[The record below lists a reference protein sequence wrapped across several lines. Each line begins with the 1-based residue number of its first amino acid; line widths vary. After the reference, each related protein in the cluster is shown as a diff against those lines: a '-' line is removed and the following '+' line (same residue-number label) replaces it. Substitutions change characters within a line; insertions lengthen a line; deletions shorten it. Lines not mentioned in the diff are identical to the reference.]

1 MRRIGTRRNL
11 GANPTS
17 ASTSRA
23 ARSSCNNVSGTP
35 SSTLT
40 TQSRHAGPRTA
51 QSSQSITTG
60 VPGPGAATFSLSG
73 PLLYAIGSVL
83 SIELSRAARTLTA
96 GTDIWP
102 PASRP
107 ADRRGNTGVSVRVLN
122 VTPMGVTGANQLSF
136 ADVPGAWAVIHSEAE
151 EVSLRETTFVVV
163 DLETTG
169 GRATSTP
176 GTPERPPARPDAI
189 TEIGAV
195 KVRGG
200 AVLGEFATL
209 VDPQRSIPPQIVQLT
224 GITTAMVCDAPTIDA
239 VLPMFLEFAGE
250 SVLVAHNAGFDIG
263 FLRAAAQRCDIP
275 WPRPQVLCTVRL
287 ARRVLSREEAP
298 SVRLAA
304 LARLF
309 AVAAQPTHRALDDA
323 RATVEVL
330 HALIERVGN
339 QGVHTYAD
347 LRWYLPDV
355 TPTQRRK
362 RVLAEGLPH
371 RPGVYLFRGPSG
383 EVLYVGTAIDLRR
396 RVSQYFTGADPR
408 GRMKEMVTLAGAV
421 DHVECAHALEAG
433 VRELRMLAAHA
444 PPYNRRSRF
453 PQRWWWVALT
463 DEAFPRLSVLRGPR
477 HDRTVGPFR
486 SRADA
491 AQTAA
496 LLARFTGLRTCTAR
510 LARSALHGPACPEV
524 EVSPCPAARDVTATQ
539 YAAAVARV
547 AALIDGLDSAALAAA
562 VDEVSALAEHRHYE
576 SAARLRDR
584 TATAVE
590 ALWRGQ
596 RLRALAALPELIAA
610 RPDGPNGQGGYQLAV
625 IRHGQLAAAGTA
637 GRGVPPIP
645 VVDAIRAGAQTILP
659 APAPLGGA
667 LVEETALIARWLAA
681 PGVRIV
687 RVADEGWSSPLRSAG
702 AWAAWAAVARSARLA
717 GEQASQTWDSNLLAE
732 PHPSREQLF
741 GRPGVDGSGGLL
753 QPVLPRR
760 QPFSTAG

>member
-1 MRRIGTRRNL
+1 MHLPNVAAM
-11 GANPTS
+11 GA
-17 ASTSRA
+17 
-23 ARSSCNNVSGTP
+23 SG
-35 SSTLT
+35 
-40 TQSRHAGPRTA
+40 
-51 QSSQSITTG
+51 
-60 VPGPGAATFSLSG
+60 AT
-73 PLLYAIGSVL
+73 
-83 SIELSRAARTLTA
+83 
-96 GTDIWP
+96 
-102 PASRP
+102 
-107 ADRRGNTGVSVRVLN
+107 
-122 VTPMGVTGANQLSF
+122 QLSF
-136 ADVPGAWAVIHSEAE
+136 AELGPRWDAGASPASPVE
-151 EVSLRETTFVVV
+151 ELPLRETTFVVV

-169 GRATSTP
+169 GRTKSTD
-176 GTPERPPARPDAI
+176 GTPCDAI

-200 AVLGEFATL
+200 VVLGEFATL

-239 VLPMFLEFAGE
+239 VLPMFLEFADLDRGA
-250 SVLVAHNAGFDIG
+250 VLVAHNAGFDVG
-263 FLRAAAQRCDIP
+263 FLRAAARRCDIA
-275 WPRPQVLCTVRL
+275 WPRPPVLCTVRL
-287 ARRVLSREEAP
+287 ARRVLGREEAP

-347 LRWYLPDV
+347 LRSYLPDV
-355 TPTQRRK
+355 TPAQRRK
-362 RVLAEGLPH
+362 KVLAEGLPH
-371 RPGVYLFRGPSG
+371 RPGVYLFRGPAG
-383 EVLYVGTAIDLRR
+383 QVLYVGTAVDLRR
-396 RVSQYFTGADPR
+396 RVGQYFTGADPR
-408 GRMKEMVTLAGAV
+408 GRMKEMVTLASAV

-453 PQRWWWVALT
+453 PQRWWWLALT
-463 DEAFPRLSVLRGPR
+463 DEAFPRLAAVRAPR
-477 HDRTVGPFR
+477 HDRAVGPFR

-491 AQTAA
+491 AETAA
-496 LLARFTGLRTCTAR
+496 VLARFTGARTCTAR

-524 EVSPCPAARDVTATQ
+524 EVSPCPAPRGVTATQ

-547 AALIDGLDSAALAAA
+547 AALLDGLDDGALAAA
-562 VDEVSALAEHRHYE
+562 VRQVTALAEQRHFE

-584 TATAVE
+584 VAAAIET
-590 ALWRGQ
+590 LWRGQ

-610 RPDGPNGQGGYQLAV
+610 APDGQGGYQLAV
-625 IRHGQLAAAGTA
+625 VRYGQLAAAGTA
-637 GRGVPPIP
+637 RRGVPPMP
-645 VVDAIRAGAQTILP
+645 VIDAIHAGAQAILR
-659 APAPLGGA
+659 AAAPLGGA

-687 RVADEGWSSPLRSAG
+687 RVSGPSDEGWASPLRSAG
-702 AWAAWAAVARSARLA
+702 AWSEWAALARSARLA
-717 GEQASQTWDSNLLAE
+717 GEQVESGLLAE

-741 GRPGVDGSGGLL
+741 GRPGVDGRAGPA

-760 QPFSTAG
+760 QPFGAAG